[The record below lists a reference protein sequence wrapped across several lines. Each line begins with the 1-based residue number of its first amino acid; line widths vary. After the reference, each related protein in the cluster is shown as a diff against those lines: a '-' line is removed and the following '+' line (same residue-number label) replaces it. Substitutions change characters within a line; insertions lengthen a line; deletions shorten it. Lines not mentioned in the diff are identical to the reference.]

1 MLYTLISLLFSDIEK
16 IRDGISEKVGHFL
29 YLVVGFI
36 ITVGISFGYGW
47 KLTLAVSCYIP
58 LVIAV
63 NYYVGKVS
71 AWNLTHLQL
80 YSFPYAQTQ
89 GKLTAREQE
98 SYAGAGNLAEEI
110 LGAVRTVVSFGGE
123 KQEVERFEN
132 FLVPARK
139 ASQWKGAF
147 SGLSDAILKSMLFL
161 SCAGA
166 FWYGVNLIIDD
177 RYVEDKEYTPAILM
191 IVGLAWINCREFPLN
206 FQYFHRPS
214 SASLWAQI
222 I

>member
-1 MLYTLISLLFSDIEK
+1 MRIKLFESVMRQDIGWHDLASKQNFAQSMTEWVSSLKIYILYYIILLFLISDIEK

-58 LVIAV
+58 LVIVV
-63 NYYVGKVS
+63 NYYVAKI
-71 AWNLTHLQL
+71 
-80 YSFPYAQTQ
+80 Q
-89 GKLTAREQE
+89 GTLTAREQE
-98 SYAGAGNLAEEI
+98 SYAGAGNLVEEI
-110 LGAVRTVVSFGGE
+110 LAAIRTVVSFGGE

-147 SGLSDAILKSMLFL
+147 SGLSDAVLKSMLFL

-166 FWYGVNLIIDD
+166 FWYGVNLILDD
-177 RYVEDKEYTPAILM
+177 RNVEDKEYTPAILM
-191 IVGLAWINCREFPLN
+191 IVGYCI
-206 FQYFHRPS
+206 
-214 SASLWAQI
+214 
-222 I
+222 

>member
-1 MLYTLISLLFSDIEK
+1 M
-16 IRDGISEKVGHFL
+16 
-29 YLVVGFI
+29 
-36 ITVGISFGYGW
+36 
-47 KLTLAVSCYIP
+47 
-58 LVIAV
+58 
-63 NYYVGKVS
+63 
-71 AWNLTHLQL
+71 
-80 YSFPYAQTQ
+80 
-89 GKLTAREQE
+89 TAREQE

-110 LGAVRTVVSFGGE
+110 LSAIRTVVSFGGE
-123 KQEVERFEN
+123 KHEVERFEN

-177 RYVEDKEYTPAILM
+177 RFVEDKEYTPAILM
-191 IVGLAWINCREFPLN
+191 IVGVAIAKHRISPLN
-206 FQYFHRPS
+206 SIYLDRPS
-214 SASLWAQI
+214 LASLWARI

>member
-1 MLYTLISLLFSDIEK
+1 MSPLSDVEK

-58 LVIAV
+58 LVIVV
-63 NYYVGKVS
+63 NYYVAKI
-71 AWNLTHLQL
+71 
-80 YSFPYAQTQ
+80 Q
-89 GKLTAREQE
+89 GTLTAREQE
-98 SYAGAGNLAEEI
+98 SYAGAGNLVEEI
-110 LGAVRTVVSFGGE
+110 LAAIRTVVSFGGE
-123 KQEVERFEN
+123 KHEVERFEN

-147 SGLSDAILKSMLFL
+147 SGLSDAVLKSMLFL

-177 RYVEDKEYTPAILM
+177 RDVEDKEYTPAILM
-191 IVGLAWINCREFPLN
+191 IVGYHYGN
-206 FQYFHRPS
+206 
-214 SASLWAQI
+214 
-222 I
+222 